1 MGKSLIQ
8 TLAASA
14 AKPSASLNGWH
25 SRPIRLTDGAF
36 WSQFFGSS
44 NSGKAVTV
52 NSAMRLSVV
61 WACVRIIST
70 SVAGLPLGVYERKA
84 DGSRDDART
93 MPVYDIV
100 HTSPNDDMTAFQFWQ
115 AMVSA
120 MLLWGN
126 AYAEIKRLGG
136 RVVSLEFML
145 PSKIELETDSNGRLQ
160 YFYTNSRQV
169 RREIPR
175 TDMLHIPGFTL
186 DGRIGLSAIS
196 YGANIFGAAMSA
208 DDAANS
214 TFKNGLLPTVAFKVD
229 RILKPDQRDEFRE
242 YVKTISGAMN
252 AGKSPVLEQGVTPEA
267 IGINPVDAQLLE
279 SRSWSVEEV
288 CRFYGV
294 PPWMVGHTDKGSN
307 WGTGLE
313 QQMIAFLTFCISS
326 FTSQIQ
332 QCVNKRLLT
341 PAERQR
347 YYAEYSLE
355 GFLKA
360 DSAARA
366 SFYSTMVQ
374 NGIYSRNDCRVREN
388 LPRVEG
394 GDALTAQT
402 NLAPIDQLGKSG
414 QRALSAVEAV
424 QKAYLGVGKVIT
436 TDEAREMIN
445 QAGAD
450 LAIPGPTFP
459 QE

>member
-1 MGKSLIQ
+1 MGKSLLQ
-8 TLAASA
+8 VLSASA
-14 AKPSASLNGWH
+14 SRPLLGGW
-25 SRPIRLTDGAF
+25 SGKPIRLTDGAF
-36 WSQFFGSS
+36 WSQFFGRSS
-44 NSGKAVTV
+44 SGAPVTV
-52 NSAMRLSVV
+52 NTAMRLSAV

-70 SVAGLPLGVYERKA
+70 SVAGLPLGVYERKK
-84 DGSRDDART
+84 DGGREDARGLA
-93 MPVYDIV
+93 VYDII
-100 HTSPNDDMTAFQFWQ
+100 HNSPNEDMTPFQFWQ
-115 AMVSA
+115 AVLAS

-126 AYAEIKRLGG
+126 AYAEIVRQGG
-136 RVVSLEFML
+136 RIIALDFLL
-145 PSKIELETDSNGRLQ
+145 PSKMDLRTNGSGQLR
-160 YFYTNSRQV
+160 YFYTPPKGPE
-169 RREIPR
+169 REIPR
-175 TDMLHIPGFTL
+175 ADMLHIPAFTL

-214 TFKNGLLPTVAFKVD
+214 TFRNGLLPTVAFKVD
-229 RILKPDQRDEFRE
+229 RVLKKEQRDEFRS
-242 YVKTISGAMN
+242 YVETISGALN
-252 AGKSPVLEQGVTPEA
+252 AGKSPVLEQGVTPET

-279 SRSWSVEEV
+279 SRSWSIEEI

-294 PPWMVGHTDKGSN
+294 PPWMIGHTDKGSN

-326 FTSQIQ
+326 FTTQIQ

-341 PAERQR
+341 PVERQR

-374 NGIYSRNDCRVREN
+374 NGIYSRNDCRVKEN

-394 GDALTAQT
+394 GDVLTAQI
-402 NLAPIDQLGKSG
+402 NLAPIDQLGKSTDSNTA
-414 QRALSAVEAV
+414 RAALANWL
-424 QKAYLGVGKVIT
+424 KAA
-436 TDEAREMIN
+436 EE
-445 QAGAD
+445 
-450 LAIPGPTFP
+450 
-459 QE
+459 